1 MAYPETNVILLCFS
15 VVRPDSLE
23 NITAKWMPELI
34 KLIPTAKIVLVGTQV
49 DLRDNKNSSAN
60 DPSRTRC
67 ITTRE
72 GEELKHRIR
81 AYKYVECSA
90 VTLQNIA
97 NVFSTCVDAVESE
110 KSQTNCFH
118 SLLKRLPFTK
128 CMGKSSKSKYAKS
141 KKHESWESL
150 IRKIWID

>member
-34 KLIPTAKIVLVGTQV
+34 KLIPTAKIVLDGTQV
-49 DLRDNKNSSAN
+49 DLRDNKNSSTN

-67 ITTRE
+67 ISTRE

-90 VTLQNIA
+90 VTQQNIA
-97 NVFSTCVDAVESE
+97 NVFSTCVDAVDSE
-110 KSQTNCFH
+110 KSQKN
-118 SLLKRLPFTK
+118 
-128 CMGKSSKSKYAKS
+128 
-141 KKHESWESL
+141 SWASRPRQSMPRVRGTSRKSL
-150 IRKIWID
+150 IGKIWTDKKKQRN

>member
-67 ITTRE
+67 ISTRE

-141 KKHESWESL
+141 KKHES
-150 IRKIWID
+150 

>member
-1 MAYPETNVILLCFS
+1 MAYPETDVILLCFS
-15 VVRPDSLE
+15 IVRPDSLE

-49 DLRDNKNSSAN
+49 DLRDNKTSSTTATFASNTN

-67 ITTRE
+67 ISTRE

-90 VTLQNIA
+90 VTQQNIA
-97 NVFSTCVDAVESE
+97 DVFRTCVDAVDSE
-110 KSQTNCFH
+110 KSQKNCFH

-128 CMGKSSKSKYAKS
+128 CMGKSSKSKYAKN
-141 KKHESWESL
+141 KKHES
-150 IRKIWID
+150 